1 MNKKLL
7 FELKSQYR
15 DSFRI
20 HGYEFGEGEKSV
32 CIVGAMRGNEVQ
44 QLLACGMLVKELKKY
59 EKAGKI
65 KDGKSVMII
74 PSVNP
79 YSMNISKRFWP
90 TDNTDINRMFPGY
103 DKGETT
109 QRIAAAVFDA
119 VKDYKNGIQ
128 FASFYMPGNFLPHV
142 RMMKTGYE
150 NSALAVKFGMPY
162 IILRDPKPYDSTTLN
177 YNWQVWETNAF
188 SVYTDSTDR
197 PDAEGLRCGVDAVIN
212 FLKSEEVISGRAKA
226 NKNAE
231 IINERDLVSIK
242 SKEAGVLRRC
252 VSVNDEVKK
261 GSTLAEIIDP
271 YDFSV
276 KKRIKST
283 VNGAVFFAQENPLVF
298 ANAVLFKIIE
308 KRQ

>member
-15 DSFRI
+15 DLLRV
-20 HGYEFGEGEKSV
+20 HGYEFGGGEKSACV
-32 CIVGAMRGNEVQ
+32 VGAMRGNEVQ

-65 KDGKSVMII
+65 KKGKSIMVI
-74 PSVNP
+74 PSINP

-103 DKGETT
+103 NKGETT
-109 QRIAAAVFDA
+109 QRIAAAVFEA
-119 VKDYKNGIQ
+119 VKDYENGIQ

-142 RMMKTGYE
+142 RMMRTGYE
-150 NSALAVKFGMPY
+150 NSDLAKKFGMPY

-197 PDAEGLRCGVDAVIN
+197 PDIEGLKCGVDAVIT
-212 FLKSEEVISGRAKA
+212 FLKASGVISGKAKA
-226 NKNAE
+226 KDGAK
-231 IINERDLVSIK
+231 IINERDLVNVK
-242 SKEAGVLRRC
+242 SKEAGVLRCR
-252 VSVNDEVKK
+252 VNVNDEVTK
-261 GSTLAEIIDP
+261 GSVLAEIIDP
-271 YDFSV
+271 YDCSV
-276 KKRIKST
+276 KKKVKSK
-283 VNGAVFFAQENPLVF
+283 VNGTVFFTQDNPLVF

-308 KRQ
+308 KK

>member
-7 FELKSQYR
+7 FELKAQYR
-15 DSFRI
+15 DSLRVY
-20 HGYEFGEGEKSV
+20 GYEFGEGEKSV
-32 CIVGAMRGNEVQ
+32 CVVGAMRGNEVQ

-65 KDGKSVMII
+65 KKGKSVMVI

-109 QRIAAAVFDA
+109 QRIAAAVFEA
-119 VKDYKNGIQ
+119 VKDYENGIQ

-150 NSALAVKFGMPY
+150 KSDLAKKFGMPY

-197 PDAEGLRCGVDAVIN
+197 PDMEGLKYGVDAVIT
-212 FLKSEEVISGRAKA
+212 FLKASGIISGKAKI
-226 NKNAE
+226 KENAKV
-231 IINERDLVSIK
+231 INERDLVNVK
-242 SKEAGVLRRC
+242 SKEAGVLKCR
-252 VSVNDEVKK
+252 VSVNDEVTK
-261 GSTLAEIIDP
+261 GSVLAEIIDP

-276 KKRIKST
+276 KKKIKSNVT
-283 VNGAVFFAQENPLVF
+283 GTVFFAQDNPLAF

-308 KRQ
+308 KK